1 MFNAKSVELVK
12 RTFCERELTQLL
24 RAVDRDI
31 ERAEYELCENGEEYV
46 HILYATTGGQKT
58 VCVSADSFLAMAR
71 DVLEV
76 VK

>member
-1 MFNAKSVELVK
+1 MFNAKSVEVVK
-12 RTFCERELTQLL
+12 RTFCERELTKLL

-58 VCVSADSFLAMAR
+58 VCVSADSLLAMAR
-71 DVLEV
+71 DVLKV